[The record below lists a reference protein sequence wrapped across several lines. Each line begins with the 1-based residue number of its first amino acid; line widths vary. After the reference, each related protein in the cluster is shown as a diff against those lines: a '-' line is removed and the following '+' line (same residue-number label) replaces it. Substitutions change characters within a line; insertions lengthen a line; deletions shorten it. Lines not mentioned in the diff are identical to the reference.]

1 MGITSSTAI
10 WPSASEVV
18 ESRAAPFG
26 VPVVPEVKTV
36 TAPGLLSFAGAL
48 AGLSRAKSS
57 SVGYELLLYHAAP
70 RLLSHRLTSSRPVT
84 LESTLAF
91 RYTMP
96 PKADLNKA
104 QGEQSDFPTLCNV
117 CLGPNPSVFSPPAS
131 LSLPVLV
138 LLTPSQCVRY

>member
-1 MGITSSTAI
+1 MRVGRGAPPTL
-10 WPSASEVV
+10 V
-18 ESRAAPFG
+18 SRAHLHRQDLLERISKST
-26 VPVVPEVKTV
+26 VVT
-36 TAPGLLSFAGAL
+36 
-48 AGLSRAKSS
+48 AKSS